1 MVVNKIHREKR
12 GGKMII
18 NMKALLKLL
27 KDVFKDNQSE
37 MAKTFGVERS
47 HLNKVLRSNGKG
59 AGATICGAIIK
70 YCNRNNLNVD
80 DYIFFN

>member
-1 MVVNKIHREKR
+1 
-12 GGKMII
+12 MIL
-18 NMKALLKLL
+18 NMKSLLRLLKE
-27 KDVFKDNQSE
+27 VFNNNQTE
-37 MAKTFGVERS
+37 MAKAFGVERS

-59 AGATICGAIIK
+59 AGATMCGAIIK